1 MSLMRNDEIIS
12 VSAHELM
19 IARYERSNKRLWI
32 LTLLLIIFLVATN
45 FGWLVYESQYQVT
58 ETSSVE
64 QEIDTGDGDG
74 DTTVIG
80 IGDYN
85 GESKTDGNKNTYTH

>member
-1 MSLMRNDEIIS
+1 MNPTKNDGMIS
-12 VSAHELM
+12 ISAHELM

-64 QEIDTGDGDG
+64 QEIDTGDGEG

-85 GESKTDGNKNTYTH
+85 GENKADGN